1 MNPALIVLIVIAVVL
16 VVAFIVLTILG
27 KKAQKRKEE
36 QDEQIAAASQTVN
49 MLIIDKK
56 RMKLKDAGLPQ
67 RIIEQTPKLMRRSKL
82 PVVKAKVGPR
92 VMSLIADEQ
101 IFDEIP
107 LKKEVKASVSG
118 IYITAVRGIRGPLE
132 KPKKKKGFRARMAE
146 NYSKANE
153 QLKAEEAAKAE
164 RKAAKEAAKKAK
176 QK

>member
-1 MNPALIVLIVIAVVL
+1 MSPVTIVLLVILAVL
-16 VVAFIVLTILG
+16 IAATIALYFLG
-27 KKAQKRKEE
+27 KKAQKRKDE
-36 QDEQIAAASQTVN
+36 QDAQLAATAQTVT

-56 RMKLKDAGLPQ
+56 RMRLNQSGLPQ
-67 RIIEQTPKLMRRSKL
+67 AVIDQTPKLMRRSKL

-92 VMSLIADEQ
+92 VMTLIADEQ

-164 RKAAKEAAKKAK
+164 RKAAKAAAKKAK

>member
-49 MLIIDKK
+49 ML
-56 RMKLKDAGLPQ
+56 
-67 RIIEQTPKLMRRSKL
+67 IIEQTPKLMRRSKL

>member
-1 MNPALIVLIVIAVVL
+1 ML

-56 RMKLKDAGLPQ
+56 RMKLKDAGPTADYWADTKAYAPLKAACSQ
-67 RIIEQTPKLMRRSKL
+67 GQGRTKSHVSYRR
-82 PVVKAKVGPR
+82 R
-92 VMSLIADEQ
+92 ADLWWDS
-101 IFDEIP
+101 F
-107 LKKEVKASVSG
+107 LKKEVKAVSG

>member
-27 KKAQKRKEE
+27 KKAQKRFFFFFFLFVFF
-36 QDEQIAAASQTVN
+36 SQTDN

-56 RMKLKDAGLPQ
+56 RMKLKDACLPQ
-67 RIIEQTPKLMRRSKL
+67 QIIEQTPKLMRRSKL

-92 VMSLIADEQ
+92 VMTLIADEQ

-132 KPKKKKGFRARMAE
+132 KPKKKKGFRARIAE

-164 RKAAKEAAKKAK
+164 RKAAKAAAKKAK

>member
-1 MNPALIVLIVIAVVL
+1 MSML
-16 VVAFIVLTILG
+16 V
-27 KKAQKRKEE
+27 
-36 QDEQIAAASQTVN
+36 
-49 MLIIDKK
+49 IDKK
-56 RMKLKDAGLPQ
+56 KMKLKEAGLPKMVLD
-67 RIIEQTPKLMRRSKL
+67 QTPKYLRGSKM
-82 PVVKAKVGPR
+82 PIVKAKIGPR
-92 VMSLIADEQ
+92 VMTLIADEQ

-176 QK
+176 KK